1 MQAGSGQFHLQAL
14 RGKCRQGSVPCLN
27 LKQVRTIPLTVT
39 EGKAE
44 TGKGSVPHLNA
55 KRVRII
61 PLTGTDGKWR

>member
-1 MQAGSGQFHLQAL
+1 MQAGSGQFRLQAR
-14 RGKCRQGSVPCLN
+14 RGKCRQGSVLCLN

-39 EGKAE
+39 EGKVE

-61 PLTGTDGKWR
+61 PLTGTDGK